1 MNECAERWNPACG
14 DRAPRAGALSWVDT
28 RAYPIGGIA
37 VTPWVKRLL
46 AANFVVFFIQQMVP
60 GVTSTFA
67 FVPALIFV
75 RPWTMVTYMFLHAGW
90 MHILF
95 NMIVLFFFGPRVEQR
110 LGSNRFITL
119 YFISGIAGA
128 LLSFLLAP
136 DAAIIGASAAVFG
149 VETAFAK
156 YWPRELIYIWGVLP
170 IQAIWLIALT
180 VAYSIWSGMNGSTS
194 GVADFAHLGGIGA
207 GFLYLWWLDG
217 HYGSRKFRKQ
227 ATAPRVPMGRV
238 LEWKKVDPG
247 AIHELNRDEVNRIL
261 DKISAHGVDSLT
273 PEERVFLSNFVPP
286 DDRVPPV
293 T

>member
-1 MNECAERWNPACG
+1 M
-14 DRAPRAGALSWVDT
+14 
-28 RAYPIGGIA
+28 
-37 VTPWVKRLL
+37 TPWVKRLL
-46 AANFVVFFIQQMVP
+46 AANFIVFFFQLFMP
-60 GVTSTFA
+60 GITTAFA
-67 FVPALIFV
+67 FVPALILV
-75 RPWTMVTYMFLHAGW
+75 RPWTVVTYMFLHGGW

-119 YFISGIAGA
+119 YFVAGISGA
-128 LLSFLLAP
+128 LVSFFLAP
-136 DAAIIGASAAVFG
+136 GAAIIGASAAVFG

-194 GVADFAHLGGIGA
+194 GVADFAHLGGIAG
-207 GFLYLWWLDG
+207 GFLYLWWADR
-217 HYGSRKFRKQ
+217 HYGARKFRARAVGPK
-227 ATAPRVPMGRV
+227 VPLGRV
-238 LEWKKVDPG
+238 LEWKKVDPT

-261 DKISAHGVDSLT
+261 DKISAQGVDSLT
-273 PEERVFLSNFVPP
+273 AEERTFLSNFVPP
-286 DDRVPPV
+286 DDRTPPV

>member
-1 MNECAERWNPACG
+1 
-14 DRAPRAGALSWVDT
+14 
-28 RAYPIGGIA
+28 

-46 AANFVVFFIQQMVP
+46 AANFIVFFIQQTMP
-60 GVTSTFA
+60 NVTNTFA

-75 RPWTMVTYMFLHAGW
+75 RPWTVITYMFLHGGW
-90 MHILF
+90 MHIIF

-119 YFISGIAGA
+119 YFVAGISGA
-128 LLSFLLAP
+128 LLSFVLAP
-136 DAAIIGASAAVFG
+136 GEAIIGASAAVFG

-194 GVADFAHLGGIGA
+194 GVADFAHLGGIGG
-207 GFLYLWWLDG
+207 GFLYLWWLDRHHG
-217 HYGSRKFRKQ
+217 VRKFRAK
-227 ATAPRVPMGRV
+227 AVPKVSMGKV
-238 LEWKKVDPG
+238 LQWKKVDPSS
-247 AIHELNRDEVNRIL
+247 IHEVNRDEVNRIL
-261 DKISAHGVDSLT
+261 DKISAQGIDSLT
-273 PEERVFLSNFVPP
+273 AEERIFLSNFVPP
-286 DDRVPPV
+286 DDRTPPV